1 MWLIVVL
8 LFVAVDATTAATH
21 HCCCLLLRR
30 RRVVYYCIG
39 NDLVVIIVAIVII
52 VVIVVVIIVATTSSF
67 LVGRFCLFP
76 QRGKLPPSPVLVMG
90 YHLRAMM
97 VATAQSSAGRRNMK
111 LREGIILM
119 ELMSKMEKIF
129 L

>member
-1 MWLIVVL
+1 MVN
-8 LFVAVDATTAATH
+8 
-21 HCCCLLLRR
+21 C
-30 RRVVYYCIG
+30 CIG
-39 NDLVVIIVAIVII
+39 NDLHVVII
-52 VVIVVVIIVATTSSF
+52 VVIVVIVVATTPSF
-67 LVGRFCLFP
+67 LAGRFCLFP
-76 QRGKLPPSPVLVMG
+76 QRGKLPPSPALVMG

-97 VATAQSSAGRRNMK
+97 VAIAQSSAGRRNMK